1 MILMHW
7 FAWSQTVSDIRRL
20 KILFFSSSFSDP
32 DSHSDDP
39 DLRALRKELVISSP
53 LCRMSMMNLMDW
65 QLVLSSSLLS
75 PGS

>member
-39 DLRALRKELVISSP
+39 DLRALRKELV
-53 LCRMSMMNLMDW
+53 MNLMDW